1 GKGTKVSG
9 SKDGI
14 AYDINVDQNS
24 PLSINNDGALTVD
37 VGGFDNTTDGSV
49 KANNPN
55 GLATAGDIANAVNNS
70 GWNLTTSASTG
81 EVSGTSKEL
90 IKPTNTV
97 TFDAGDN
104 IRIVQSGNQISVGTT
119 RNINVAGNLNVAG
132 NTNVHNLN
140 VAPNSNVD
148 MGGNQIH
155 NVAPGTADTD
165 AVNVSQLK
173 QAMGNNKN
181 WEPRINQVE
190 NRANAGVAQAMATAG
205 LPQAYLPGKSMF
217 AAGTGVY
224 RGEVGYAVGVSS
236 ISDGGNWIVKG
247 TASGNSRGN
256 FGATAAI
263 GYQW

>member
-1 GKGTKVSG
+1 MSSVLCLPTCWPRCLSVARLSSEKSTDAINGSQLYSVAQQLNKVSNG
-9 SKDGI
+9 GAGPVQYSN
-14 AYDINVDQNS
+14 ANS
-24 PLSINNDGALTVD
+24 P
-37 VGGFDNTTDGSV
+37 TT
-49 KANNPN
+49 PN
-55 GLATAGDIANAVNNS
+55 GGVPSNDVTIVGANQDAPV
-70 GWNLTTSASTG
+70 
-81 EVSGTSKEL
+81 
-90 IKPTNTV
+90 TV
-97 TFDAGDN
+97 
-104 IRIVQSGNQISVGTT
+104 
-119 RNINVAGNLNVAG
+119 
-132 NTNVHNLN
+132 
-140 VAPNSNVD
+140 
-148 MGGNQIH
+148 H
-155 NVAPGTADTD
+155 NVAPGVEDTD

-224 RGEVGYAVGVSS
+224 RGEMGYAVGVSS